1 MSSLRA
7 PRLFAAVSALVL
19 SAVGAVSPA
28 VAQQGYV
35 YFQQHIGQSDYTLT
49 PARLYQ
55 HQANGTSTEISQLGF
70 PAGTYTLDSM
80 EVVHGTECRYMV
92 TNVTFTIVA
101 GKVTPVTVTP
111 VPTTCRAMASPRSR
125 QWEGQGTI
133 WVYTKGAGN
142 PFTTSVI
149 ECHIVDHLGYLGHF
163 RLTGQSH
170 CDASFPYGDSIRV
183 TQVPDTGSINLP
195 RTAFTPV
202 VADTVIQ
209 VTDGYSFWLGGA
221 FQGPNQSFVTETDTA
236 DIGLVRTG
244 GQSGPFF
251 NYTTFTVTNHGAH
264 RAGAIRFKLF
274 PPVASPGIASNVVG
288 WDLGIAGCGA
298 FPELYYSCLV
308 NLDPGQSVTLRVALA
323 AVPTAVPT
331 SNTPTPT
338 GSFFCTAVAVD
349 FQLTNVTDP
358 NPANNSAPCT
368 QDSVTVSVG
377 AGGHMP
383 GGATVTKGA
392 ADVPVLAFTLTP
404 TVAAQTLNSIQLTAA
419 GTGNSQLDITAVKLY
434 ADLNSDGALD
444 AGDSLLATGTYASN
458 GGAVTLPVSPAFA
471 LAGPTD
477 FLVTYSFNL
486 TIAQKLGGGVTL
498 AALPFLFLPMVRRR
512 RSTLT
517 ALLLLMIAGAG
528 VAACGGS
535 DAAGPGGNAGTATY
549 SAQLTGVNISGVDLP
564 GVSVSGPTITI
575 QK

>member
-1 MSSLRA
+1 MSPLRA
-7 PRLFAAVSALVL
+7 PRLLAATSALVL
-19 SAVGAVSPA
+19 SFFGAVSPA

-35 YFQQHIGQSDYTLT
+35 YFQQHIGNNNYPLVPS
-49 PARLYQ
+49 RLFL
-55 HQANGTSTEISQLGF
+55 HQPNGGSTEIAQLGF
-70 PAGTYTLDSM
+70 PAGSYVLDSM

-111 VPTTCRAMASPRSR
+111 VATICRAMASPRSR
-125 QWEGQGTI
+125 QWEGQGTV
-133 WVYTKGAGN
+133 WVYTKGPGN
-142 PFTTSVI
+142 PFTTSVM
-149 ECHIVDHLGYLGHF
+149 ECHLVDHIGYPGHF
-163 RLTGQSH
+163 RLTGQSR
-170 CDASFPYGDSIRV
+170 CDTTFAYGDSIRV
-183 TQVPDTGSINLP
+183 TQVPDSGSINLP
-195 RTAFTPV
+195 LTPFNPV

-209 VTDGYSFWLGGA
+209 VTDGFSFWLGGVY
-221 FQGPNQSFVTETDTA
+221 QGPNQSFVTETDTA

-264 RAGAIRFKLF
+264 RASAIRFKLF
-274 PPVASPGIASNVVG
+274 PPVATPGIGSNVVG
-288 WDLGIAGCGA
+288 WDLGVAGCGPL
-298 FPELYYSCLV
+298 PELYYSCVV
-308 NLDPGQSVTLRVALA
+308 NLDPGQSVSLRVSLA

-358 NPANNSAPCT
+358 NPANNTAACT

-377 AGGHMP
+377 ASGHMP

-404 TVAAQTLNSIQLTAA
+404 TVAAQTLNSIHLNAA

-444 AGDSLLATGTYASN
+444 
-458 GGAVTLPVSPAFA
+458 GGQTLRRPQQRWGARCRR
-471 LAGPTD
+471 
-477 FLVTYSFNL
+477 
-486 TIAQKLGGGVTL
+486 L
-498 AALPFLFLPMVRRR
+498 AACDRHLRQQRRHRYAARGTGLCTLRPDRLPGDVQLQSDDRAEARGRCGPRRHPLLLPADGAPSAVDSDGPAPGHDRGCRRR
-512 RSTLT
+512 RLWWLRCRRSRW
-517 ALLLLMIAGAG
+517 
-528 VAACGGS
+528 
-535 DAAGPGGNAGTATY
+535 
-549 SAQLTGVNISGVDLP
+549 
-564 GVSVSGPTITI
+564 
-575 QK
+575 